1 MNLPSTKFR
10 FNAKPCSNLDLGLD
24 VVDEATSPVPPLP
37 FDFDFYLDFDCK
49 FNFPFSAAFN
59 AAAGFVA
66 SSTTLRFALIFVAA
80 CLGSALTE
88 TARAQSVPGFSLN
101 QSAESRLNSVGPS
114 TVNASSTEQLPQ
126 ALQNYASR
134 LQPLSPVAL
143 SQFPIAAE
151 SAYYPAAT
159 RATGPQP
166 TDHSATQEA
175 SYDQAFYDQATDQSS
190 VQSFNDLL
198 TEQAEQMLTREGTGS
213 SVKIAI
219 LLAALSLAPALILMT
234 TCYVRVV
241 VVLTLLRQ
249 AFGAQQLPSTQ
260 ILTALSL
267 FVTFLVMAPTW
278 NEIKT
283 QAIDP
288 YTQTNSQMTFDEAF
302 QQAVVPVKQ
311 FMARQIRLAKN
322 EESVGMFY
330 RYLPKQSGSQQTPRP
345 TSIEDVPL
353 NVLMPAFLVS
363 ELKVAFLLGFQVYL
377 PFLIVDLVVSS
388 VTVSMG
394 MVMLPPTMVSFP
406 LKLILFVM
414 VDGWTLVVGM
424 LMQSFGPL

>member
-1 MNLPSTKFR
+1 M
-10 FNAKPCSNLDLGLD
+10 
-24 VVDEATSPVPPLP
+24 
-37 FDFDFYLDFDCK
+37 
-49 FNFPFSAAFN
+49 
-59 AAAGFVA
+59 
-66 SSTTLRFALIFVAA
+66 I
-80 CLGSALTE
+80 
-88 TARAQSVPGFSLN
+88 
-101 QSAESRLNSVGPS
+101 
-114 TVNASSTEQLPQ
+114 
-126 ALQNYASR
+126 
-134 LQPLSPVAL
+134 
-143 SQFPIAAE
+143 
-151 SAYYPAAT
+151 
-159 RATGPQP
+159 
-166 TDHSATQEA
+166 
-175 SYDQAFYDQATDQSS
+175 
-190 VQSFNDLL
+190 
-198 TEQAEQMLTREGTGS
+198 TREGTGS

-283 QAIDP
+283 EALDP
-288 YTQTNSQMTFDEAF
+288 YTQPDSQMSFETAF
-302 QQAVVPVKQ
+302 ERAVVPVKR
-311 FMARQIRLAKN
+311 FMARQIQLAKN
-322 EESVGMFY
+322 EDSVAMFY
-330 RYLPKQSGSQQTPRP
+330 RYMPRETGGNPTPTP
-345 TSIEDVPL
+345 TTIEEVPL

-394 MVMLPPTMVSFP
+394 MVMLPPTIVSFP

>member
-1 MNLPSTKFR
+1 M
-10 FNAKPCSNLDLGLD
+10 
-24 VVDEATSPVPPLP
+24 
-37 FDFDFYLDFDCK
+37 
-49 FNFPFSAAFN
+49 
-59 AAAGFVA
+59 
-66 SSTTLRFALIFVAA
+66 ALLAA
-80 CLGSALTE
+80 CVLIGNTKTALT
-88 TARAQSVPGFSLN
+88 QSVSSFSLN
-101 QSAESRLNSVGPS
+101 QSAESRLASVGPD
-114 TVNASSTEQLPQ
+114 VVPASATQQLPP
-126 ALQNYASR
+126 ALQNYASVPGSR
-134 LQPLSPVAL
+134 SPVSA
-143 SQFPIAAE
+143 SQI
-151 SAYYPAAT
+151 PAAADST
-159 RATGPQP
+159 FYSAATSQSTAHP
-166 TDHSATQEA
+166 THHSANQTA
-175 SYDQAFYDQATDQSS
+175 SLDQTAGQPS

-198 TEQAEQMLTREGTGS
+198 TDQAEQIFTREGTGS
-213 SVKIAI
+213 SVKIAV

-288 YTQTNSQMTFDEAF
+288 YTQTDSQMTFDEAF
-302 QQAVVPVKQ
+302 QEAVIPVKQ

-330 RYLPKQSGSQQTPRP
+330 RYLPKETGSQPTPPP
-345 TSIEDVPL
+345 TSIDDVPL

>member
-1 MNLPSTKFR
+1 MKSLFNNFRVAICALVLLAAIGAFSDTVNAQLPTPGFTPYGNTEGTQSFQNTQNAQSVDDRLANVGPGYSQPASPVGATTIYNSAAVSSPSLLPS
-10 FNAKPCSNLDLGLD
+10 S
-24 VVDEATSPVPPLP
+24 SPVPP
-37 FDFDFYLDFDCK
+37 
-49 FNFPFSAAFN
+49 SAAP
-59 AAAGFVA
+59 
-66 SSTTLRFALIFVAA
+66 TLQR
-80 CLGSALTE
+80 
-88 TARAQSVPGFSLN
+88 Q
-101 QSAESRLNSVGPS
+101 
-114 TVNASSTEQLPQ
+114 QLPDRI
-126 ALQNYASR
+126 ARTEAIAPTTTNEYRGAADSASPYY
-134 LQPLSPVAL
+134 Q
-143 SQFPIAAE
+143 QTQQ
-151 SAYYPAAT
+151 YPAT
-159 RATGPQP
+159 PN
-166 TDHSATQEA
+166 
-175 SYDQAFYDQATDQSS
+175 
-190 VQSFNDLL
+190 VQSFNDMV
-198 TEQAEQMLTREGTGS
+198 TDQAEQLISREGAGS

-283 QAIDP
+283 EAIDP
-288 YTQTNSQMTFDEAF
+288 YTESAQSESPITFEEAF
-302 QQAVVPVKQ
+302 NRAVVPVKR
-311 FMARQIRLAKN
+311 FMSRQIQLANN
-322 EESVGMFY
+322 EDSVEMFY
-330 RYLPKQSGSQQTPRP
+330 RYMPQNNGALAGTSQSIPLQQIPS
-345 TSIEDVPL
+345 SIEEVPL

-363 ELKVAFLLGFQVYL
+363 ELKVAFLLGFQVFL

>member
-1 MNLPSTKFR
+1 MKSPSTKFR
-10 FNAKPCSNLDLGLD
+10 SAL
-24 VVDEATSPVPPLP
+24 VRWAPLA
-37 FDFDFYLDFDCK
+37 LMAACV
-49 FNFPFSAAFN
+49 FSA
-59 AAAGFVA
+59 VA
-66 SSTTLRFALIFVAA
+66 EDAH
-80 CLGSALTE
+80 
-88 TARAQSVPGFSLN
+88 AQSVPGFWLN
-101 QSAESRLNSVGPS
+101 QSAESRLSSVGPG
-114 TVNASSTEQLPQ
+114 VVQASATGQLPPS
-126 ALQNYASR
+126 LQNYQGRPQS
-134 LQPLSPVAL
+134 PSPVAA
-143 SQFPIAAE
+143 SQIPRPAQHQANLPPQNTYL
-151 SAYYPAAT
+151 APAAN
-159 RATGPQP
+159 QP
-166 TDHSATQEA
+166 A
-175 SYDQAFYDQATDQSS
+175 SFDQTAGQQTAH
-190 VQSFNDLL
+190 SFNDLL
-198 TEQAEQMLTREGTGS
+198 TDQAEQMITREGTGS
-213 SVKIAI
+213 TVKVAI

-288 YTQTNSQMTFDEAF
+288 YTQPDSQLSFDEAF
-302 QQAVVPVKQ
+302 QAAVIPVKQ
-311 FMARQIRLAKN
+311 FMAGQIRMAKN
-322 EESVGMFY
+322 EDSVGMFY
-330 RYLPKQSGSQQTPRP
+330 RYLPQQTGGQHTPPP
-345 TSIEDVPL
+345 TSIDDVPL

>member
-1 MNLPSTKFR
+1 VAPIGWFADRSAVEGSSRSSSART
-10 FNAKPCSNLDLGLD
+10 SN
-24 VVDEATSPVPPLP
+24 
-37 FDFDFYLDFDCK
+37 
-49 FNFPFSAAFN
+49 
-59 AAAGFVA
+59 
-66 SSTTLRFALIFVAA
+66 
-80 CLGSALTE
+80 
-88 TARAQSVPGFSLN
+88 SL
-101 QSAESRLNSVGPS
+101 
-114 TVNASSTEQLPQ
+114 
-126 ALQNYASR
+126 
-134 LQPLSPVAL
+134 
-143 SQFPIAAE
+143 
-151 SAYYPAAT
+151 
-159 RATGPQP
+159 
-166 TDHSATQEA
+166 
-175 SYDQAFYDQATDQSS
+175 
-190 VQSFNDLL
+190 NDLL
-198 TEQAEQMLTREGTGS
+198 TDQAEQLITREGTGS

-278 NEIKT
+278 SEIKN
-283 QAIDP
+283 QSIDP
-288 YTQTNSQMTFDEAF
+288 YTAPGSEMSFD
-302 QQAVVPVKQ
+302 QAMRQAIVPVKH
-311 FMARQIRLAKN
+311 FMSRQISLAKN
-322 EESVGMFY
+322 ENTVAMFY
-330 RYLPKQSGSQQTPRP
+330 RYLPQQSHSPSASRP
-345 TSIEDVPL
+345 NSMKEVPL

-414 VDGWTLVVGM
+414 VDGWTLVIGM

>member
-1 MNLPSTKFR
+1 MNQSSQNSSCLLSSIIRIVWSTIVIVAMLVCGNADLLNAQSPHAFSLGPGAEDRLANVGPTLSSNSLPASL
-10 FNAKPCSNLDLGLD
+10 SNSPPNSLPTVAPATAMPRIANSASSLPW
-24 VVDEATSPVPPLP
+24 ESATSPV
-37 FDFDFYLDFDCK
+37 K
-49 FNFPFSAAFN
+49 VAN
-59 AAAGFVA
+59 AAPQSNPQLSPTQLPHSQLSHSQLIPYYQPAQNSEA
-66 SSTTLRFALIFVAA
+66 STGAAL
-80 CLGSALTE
+80 
-88 TARAQSVPGFSLN
+88 PN
-101 QSAESRLNSVGPS
+101 PS
-114 TVNASSTEQLPQ
+114 TPGSPTQSPTQSPADSTGGSS
-126 ALQNYASR
+126 
-134 LQPLSPVAL
+134 
-143 SQFPIAAE
+143 
-151 SAYYPAAT
+151 
-159 RATGPQP
+159 
-166 TDHSATQEA
+166 
-175 SYDQAFYDQATDQSS
+175 
-190 VQSFNDLL
+190 SFNDLL
-198 TEQAEQMLTREGTGS
+198 TEQAEQLITREGTGS

-278 NEIKT
+278 NEIKSN
-283 QAIDP
+283 AIDP
-288 YTQTNSQMTFDEAF
+288 YTQPDSEVTFEEAL
-302 QQAVVPVKQ
+302 QRAVVPVKR
-311 FMARQIRLAKN
+311 FMSRQITLAKN
-322 EESVGMFY
+322 EDSVVMFY
-330 RYLPKQSGSQQTPRP
+330 RYLPPQSNTDRNGGSSPFEQPSTPP
-345 TSIEDVPL
+345 TSMQDVPL
-353 NVLMPAFLVS
+353 NVLLPAFLVS

-414 VDGWTLVVGM
+414 VDGWALVVGM

>member
-1 MNLPSTKFR
+1 MVFVRTKLSLSKFLMYPTYSITR
-10 FNAKPCSNLDLGLD
+10 IAQTVFD
-24 VVDEATSPVPPLP
+24 V
-37 FDFDFYLDFDCK
+37 
-49 FNFPFSAAFN
+49 
-59 AAAGFVA
+59 
-66 SSTTLRFALIFVAA
+66 FALIVLIAI
-80 CLGSALTE
+80 SVTPE
-88 TARAQSVPGFSLN
+88 ISHAQSPVKASDPN
-101 QSAESRLNSVGPS
+101 TIESRLSTVGPAGFES
-114 TVNASSTEQLPQ
+114 TGRHQGMTIALPESLQGYEIARGETQTQNPQNFHSAFSDASSQQTTLH
-126 ALQNYASR
+126 R
-134 LQPLSPVAL
+134 
-143 SQFPIAAE
+143 
-151 SAYYPAAT
+151 PAA
-159 RATGPQP
+159 
-166 TDHSATQEA
+166 
-175 SYDQAFYDQATDQSS
+175 SS
-190 VQSFNDLL
+190 NRSFNDLL
-198 TEQAEQMLTREGTGS
+198 TDQAEQMITRQGTGS

-260 ILTALSL
+260 ILTTLSL

-278 NEIKT
+278 NQMKT
-283 QAIDP
+283 EAIEP
-288 YTQTNSQMTFDEAF
+288 YTESNSQMSLETAFDR
-302 QQAVVPVKQ
+302 AVVPVKQ
-311 FMARQIRLAKN
+311 FMAQQIKLAKN
-322 EESVGMFY
+322 EDSVAMFY
-330 RYLPKQSGSQQTPRP
+330 RYLPKETGGQATP
-345 TSIEDVPL
+345 TSMDEVPL

>member
-1 MNLPSTKFR
+1 MNQSSQNSSCLLSSIIRIVWSTIVIVAMLVCGNADLLNAQSPHAFSLGPGAEDRLANVGPTLSSNPLPNSLPTVAPATAMPR
-10 FNAKPCSNLDLGLD
+10 IANSASSLPWES
-24 VVDEATSPVPPLP
+24 ATSPV
-37 FDFDFYLDFDCK
+37 K
-49 FNFPFSAAFN
+49 VAN
-59 AAAGFVA
+59 AAPQSNPQLSPTQLPHSQLIPYYQPAQN
-66 SSTTLRFALIFVAA
+66 SETSTGAAL
-80 CLGSALTE
+80 
-88 TARAQSVPGFSLN
+88 PN
-101 QSAESRLNSVGPS
+101 PS
-114 TVNASSTEQLPQ
+114 TPGSPTQSPTQSPTYSTGGSS
-126 ALQNYASR
+126 
-134 LQPLSPVAL
+134 
-143 SQFPIAAE
+143 
-151 SAYYPAAT
+151 
-159 RATGPQP
+159 
-166 TDHSATQEA
+166 
-175 SYDQAFYDQATDQSS
+175 
-190 VQSFNDLL
+190 SFNDLL
-198 TEQAEQMLTREGTGS
+198 TEQAEQLITREGTGS

-278 NEIKT
+278 NEIKSN
-283 QAIDP
+283 AIDP
-288 YTQTNSQMTFDEAF
+288 YTQPDSEVTFEEAL
-302 QQAVVPVKQ
+302 QRAVVPVKR
-311 FMARQIRLAKN
+311 FMSRQITLAKN
-322 EESVGMFY
+322 EDSVVMFY
-330 RYLPKQSGSQQTPRP
+330 RYLPPQSNTGRDGGSSPFEQPSTPP
-345 TSIEDVPL
+345 TSMQDVPL
-353 NVLMPAFLVS
+353 NVLLPAFLVS

-414 VDGWTLVVGM
+414 VDGWALVVGM

>member
-1 MNLPSTKFR
+1 MVQANATQSLP
-10 FNAKPCSNLDLGLD
+10 
-24 VVDEATSPVPPLP
+24 
-37 FDFDFYLDFDCK
+37 
-49 FNFPFSAAFN
+49 
-59 AAAGFVA
+59 
-66 SSTTLRFALIFVAA
+66 
-80 CLGSALTE
+80 
-88 TARAQSVPGFSLN
+88 
-101 QSAESRLNSVGPS
+101 PS
-114 TVNASSTEQLPQ
+114 
-126 ALQNYASR
+126 LQNYASR
-134 LQPLSPVAL
+134 PPAPSPVAA
-143 SQFPIAAE
+143 SQIQRQA
-151 SAYYPAAT
+151 SLGHGNNNYPPAIDQDGPQYTDHAAT
-159 RATGPQP
+159 EPISNVQTTGQ
-166 TDHSATQEA
+166 Q
-175 SYDQAFYDQATDQSS
+175 S

-198 TEQAEQMLTREGTGS
+198 TDQAEQMITREGAGS

-278 NEIKT
+278 SEIKT

-302 QQAVVPVKQ
+302 QEAVIPVKQ
-311 FMARQIRLAKN
+311 FMARQIRTAKN
-322 EESVGMFY
+322 EESVAMFY
-330 RYLPKQSGSQQTPRP
+330 RYLPKETGSQATPP
-345 TSIEDVPL
+345 TSIDDVPL

>member
-1 MNLPSTKFR
+1 MNSSFTISRASLFTFAVLAVFGFAGDANGQQPS
-10 FNAKPCSNLDLGLD
+10 
-24 VVDEATSPVPPLP
+24 
-37 FDFDFYLDFDCK
+37 
-49 FNFPFSAAFN
+49 
-59 AAAGFVA
+59 
-66 SSTTLRFALIFVAA
+66 
-80 CLGSALTE
+80 
-88 TARAQSVPGFSLN
+88 GFSLN
-101 QSAESRLNSVGPS
+101 RAAESRLSSVGPS
-114 TVNASSTEQLPQ
+114 VQPASHLAPTKLPPSLHNYRPQTEPT
-126 ALQNYASR
+126 ALAAGPSSGVESFMGIGSQVAVESQTGPEASAFGSRNDYYA
-134 LQPLSPVAL
+134 PVA
-143 SQFPIAAE
+143 SG
-151 SAYYPAAT
+151 T
-159 RATGPQP
+159 QP
-166 TDHSATQEA
+166 S
-175 SYDQAFYDQATDQSS
+175 
-190 VQSFNDLL
+190 QSFNDLL
-198 TEQAEQMLTREGTGS
+198 TDQAEQMITREGTGS

-249 AFGAQQLPSTQ
+249 AFGSQQLPSTQ

-283 QAIDP
+283 EAIDP
-288 YTQTNSQMTFDEAF
+288 YTQPNSQMSFDTAF
-302 QQAVVPVKQ
+302 QKAIIPVKR
-311 FMARQIRLAKN
+311 FMARQIQLAHN
-322 EESVGMFY
+322 EDSVAMFY
-330 RYLPKQSGSQQTPRP
+330 RYMPRETGGEPSPPP
-345 TSIEDVPL
+345 TSIEQVPL

-394 MVMLPPTMVSFP
+394 MVMLPPTIVSFP

>member
-1 MNLPSTKFR
+1 MHSSSTKFR
-10 FNAKPCSNLDLGLD
+10 FTL
-24 VVDEATSPVPPLP
+24 VFATV
-37 FDFDFYLDFDCK
+37 C
-49 FNFPFSAAFN
+49 AAF
-59 AAAGFVA
+59 AANVLSG
-66 SSTTLRFALIFVAA
+66 
-80 CLGSALTE
+80 LTE
-88 TARAQSVPGFSLN
+88 SARAQSMPAYSLN
-101 QSAESRLNSVGPS
+101 PSAETRLSSVGPS
-114 TVNASSTEQLPQ
+114 QTRAEIRLPASATEQLPESLRDYRTRPQ
-126 ALQNYASR
+126 SE
-134 LQPLSPVAL
+134 SPVAASEL
-143 SQFPIAAE
+143 NHRLAQRQANLAPQNGLYTPVQAQPTNPSTAQPASYEQNAGQQ
-151 SAYYPAAT
+151 PAA
-159 RATGPQP
+159 
-166 TDHSATQEA
+166 
-175 SYDQAFYDQATDQSS
+175 
-190 VQSFNDLL
+190 SFNDLL
-198 TEQAEQMLTREGTGS
+198 TEQAEQMISREGTGS

-288 YTQTNSQMTFDEAF
+288 YTQPDSQIPLEDAF
-302 QQAVVPVKQ
+302 ARAVIPVKQ
-311 FMARQIRLAKN
+311 FMARQITMAKN
-322 EESVGMFY
+322 EESVAMFY
-330 RYLPKQSGSQQTPRP
+330 RYLPKQTGGVQTPPP
-345 TSIEDVPL
+345 TSIEQVPL

-414 VDGWTLVVGM
+414 VDGWTLVIGM

>member
-1 MNLPSTKFR
+1 MNSPSVKFR
-10 FNAKPCSNLDLGLD
+10 FCARLLALGL
-24 VVDEATSPVPPLP
+24 VLVTA
-37 FDFDFYLDFDCK
+37 C
-49 FNFPFSAAFN
+49 
-59 AAAGFVA
+59 
-66 SSTTLRFALIFVAA
+66 ALSGMV
-80 CLGSALTE
+80 E
-88 TARAQSVPGFSLN
+88 PARGQSVQGFSLN
-101 QSAESRLNSVGPS
+101 QSAEARLATVGPP
-114 TVNASSTEQLPQ
+114 VVQASATETLPP
-126 ALQNYASR
+126 ALQNYAAR
-134 LQPLSPVAL
+134 PLSPSPV
-143 SQFPIAAE
+143 SPSPIHRQANLAPAK
-151 SAYYPAAT
+151 AYYPAANP
-159 RATGPQP
+159 AEPQSP
-166 TDHSATQEA
+166 HPSSTQGA
-175 SYDQAFYDQATDQSS
+175 SYDQTGAQQSA
-190 VQSFNDLL
+190 QSFNDLL
-198 TEQAEQMLTREGTGS
+198 TDQAEQMFTREGTES

-288 YTQTNSQMTFDEAF
+288 YTQPDASMTFEQAF
-302 QQAVVPVKQ
+302 QEAVIPVKR
-311 FMARQIRLAKN
+311 FMARQIRSAKN
-322 EESVGMFY
+322 EESVALFY
-330 RYLPKQSGSQQTPRP
+330 RYLPRETGGVQTPPP
-345 TSIEDVPL
+345 TSLNDVPL

>member
-1 MNLPSTKFR
+1 MNSSLKTFR
-10 FNAKPCSNLDLGLD
+10 C
-24 VVDEATSPVPPLP
+24 
-37 FDFDFYLDFDCK
+37 
-49 FNFPFSAAFN
+49 
-59 AAAGFVA
+59 
-66 SSTTLRFALIFVAA
+66 ALVLMAVCVF
-80 CLGSALTE
+80 CGLTE
-88 TARAQSVPGFSLN
+88 SAGAQSLHGFSSN
-101 QSAESRLNSVGPS
+101 QSAESRLSSVGPS
-114 TVNASSTEQLPQ
+114 VVQASATGQLPPS
-126 ALQNYASR
+126 LQNYASR
-134 LQPLSPVAL
+134 PQSPSPV
-143 SQFPIAAE
+143 
-151 SAYYPAAT
+151 SASGIQQAVERQANPAPQDTYYPPAANQT
-159 RATGPQP
+159 EP
-166 TDHSATQEA
+166 TF
-175 SYDQAFYDQATDQSS
+175 DQTSGQQT

-198 TEQAEQMLTREGTGS
+198 TDQAEQMITREGTGS

-234 TCYVRVV
+234 TCYVRIV

-288 YTQTNSQMTFDEAF
+288 YTQTDSQMTFDEAF
-302 QQAVVPVKQ
+302 NRAVVPVKQ

-330 RYLPKQSGSQQTPRP
+330 RYLPQQTGGEQTPPP
-345 TSIEDVPL
+345 TSIDDVPL

>member
-1 MNLPSTKFR
+1 MHLPSIKFR
-10 FNAKPCSNLDLGLD
+10 
-24 VVDEATSPVPPLP
+24 SPSP
-37 FDFDFYLDFDCK
+37 
-49 FNFPFSAAFN
+49 AA
-59 AAAGFVA
+59 
-66 SSTTLRFALIFVAA
+66 LLLIAA
-80 CLGSALTE
+80 CVICGLVGSAH
-88 TARAQSVPGFSLN
+88 AQTVPGFSLN
-101 QSAESRLNSVGPS
+101 QSAESRLASVGPEA
-114 TVNASSTEQLPQ
+114 VHASATHQLPP
-126 ALQNYASR
+126 ALQNYPAQLPSV
-134 LQPLSPVAL
+134 SPVAA
-143 SQFPIAAE
+143 SQIQAADE
-151 SAYYPAAT
+151 STYYPAAPH
-159 RATGPQP
+159 RADSPP
-166 TDHSATQEA
+166 TDHRANQTTPYGQT
-175 SYDQAFYDQATDQSS
+175 TDQQS

-198 TEQAEQMLTREGTGS
+198 TEQAEQMFTREGTGS

-288 YTQTNSQMTFDEAF
+288 YTQTNSQMTFEDAF
-302 QQAVVPVKQ
+302 QEAVIPVKQ

-330 RYLPKQSGSQQTPRP
+330 RYLPQQPGSQQTPPP
-345 TSIEDVPL
+345 TSIDDVPL

-414 VDGWTLVVGM
+414 VDGWTLVIGM

>member
-1 MNLPSTKFR
+1 MNPS
-10 FNAKPCSNLDLGLD
+10 FNIIRALLATVAVLAVCGFSGDA
-24 VVDEATSPVPPLP
+24 EAQQAT
-37 FDFDFYLDFDCK
+37 
-49 FNFPFSAAFN
+49 
-59 AAAGFVA
+59 
-66 SSTTLRFALIFVAA
+66 
-80 CLGSALTE
+80 
-88 TARAQSVPGFSLN
+88 GFSLDRA
-101 QSAESRLNSVGPS
+101 AETRLSNVGPS
-114 TVNASSTEQLPQ
+114 VHPATHLAPTTLPPS
-126 ALQNYASR
+126 LQNYRPQTEPTALAAGPTVSVAT
-134 LQPLSPVAL
+134 PVAAQ
-143 SQFPIAAE
+143 SQDMPEA
-151 SAYYPAAT
+151 SAFGSRNEYYPPAT
-159 RATGPQP
+159 TG
-166 TDHSATQEA
+166 TQT
-175 SYDQAFYDQATDQSS
+175 S
-190 VQSFNDLL
+190 QSFNDLL
-198 TEQAEQMLTREGTGS
+198 TDQAEQMITREGTGS

-283 QAIDP
+283 EALDP
-288 YTQTNSQMTFDEAF
+288 YTQPDSQMSFETAF
-302 QQAVVPVKQ
+302 ERAVVPVKR
-311 FMARQIRLAKN
+311 FMARQIQLAHN
-322 EESVGMFY
+322 EDSVAMFY
-330 RYLPKQSGSQQTPRP
+330 RYLPRETGGEPTPRP
-345 TSIEDVPL
+345 TTIEEVPL

-394 MVMLPPTMVSFP
+394 MVMLPPTIVSFP

>member
-1 MNLPSTKFR
+1 MCALV
-10 FNAKPCSNLDLGLD
+10 GLFGVIGLTD
-24 VVDEATSPVPPLP
+24 SI
-37 FDFDFYLDFDCK
+37 
-49 FNFPFSAAFN
+49 SAQ
-59 AAAGFVA
+59 
-66 SSTTLRFALIFVAA
+66 T
-80 CLGSALTE
+80 
-88 TARAQSVPGFSLN
+88 VPGFSLN
-101 QSAESRLNSVGPS
+101 QDAESRLSSIGPTEVSVWAPATG
-114 TVNASSTEQLPQ
+114 QLPDS
-126 ALQNYASR
+126 LQNYPARPR
-134 LQPLSPVAL
+134 LLSPVAASEIL
-143 SQFPIAAE
+143 PPSTQRQASRAAQSNYYSPPEFQNNAYLTSPITTGE
-151 SAYYPAAT
+151 QISSASSVSSVS
-159 RATGPQP
+159 
-166 TDHSATQEA
+166 SAPSA
-175 SYDQAFYDQATDQSS
+175 SS

-198 TEQAEQMLTREGTGS
+198 TDQAEQIITREGTGS

-241 VVLTLLRQ
+241 VVLSLLRQ

-288 YTQTNSQMTFDEAF
+288 YTQTDSEMTFDDAF
-302 QQAVVPVKQ
+302 QRAVVPVKQ
-311 FMARQIRLAKN
+311 FMARQISMAKN
-322 EESVGMFY
+322 EESVAMFY
-330 RYLPKQSGSQQTPRP
+330 RYLPKQTGGRQTPPP
-345 TSIEDVPL
+345 TSIEQVPL

>member
-1 MNLPSTKFR
+1 MHRDPSKRNLLKVLMNSSSKQFR
-10 FNAKPCSNLDLGLD
+10 RAWIPR
-24 VVDEATSPVPPLP
+24 VPWLHLAPLV
-37 FDFDFYLDFDCK
+37 LM
-49 FNFPFSAAFN
+49 
-59 AAAGFVA
+59 
-66 SSTTLRFALIFVAA
+66 AA
-80 CLGSALTE
+80 CVLSPIAE
-88 TARAQSVPGFSLN
+88 DACAQSVPGFWLN
-101 QSAESRLNSVGPS
+101 QSAESRLSSVGPE
-114 TVNASSTEQLPQ
+114 VVQASATDQLPPS
-126 ALQNYASR
+126 LQNYQTRPPS
-134 LQPLSPVAL
+134 PSPVAP
-143 SQFPIAAE
+143 SQIQRHVERPANLAPAHTDYPPE
-151 SAYYPAAT
+151 SDQSDVSLNQT
-159 RATGPQP
+159 VGPQ
-166 TDHSATQEA
+166 AA
-175 SYDQAFYDQATDQSS
+175 
-190 VQSFNDLL
+190 QSFNDLL
-198 TEQAEQMLTREGTGS
+198 TDQAEQMITREGTGS

-283 QAIDP
+283 EAIDP
-288 YTQTNSQMTFDEAF
+288 YTQTDSQMTFETAF
-302 QQAVVPVKQ
+302 NRAVVPVKQ

-330 RYLPKQSGSQQTPRP
+330 RYLPQQNGSQPTPPP
-345 TSIEDVPL
+345 TSIDDVPL